1 MDWSMPGFPVHHQL
15 PELTQTHV
23 HWVDDAIQQSH
34 PLLSPSP
41 TFDLFLA
48 SRVFSN
54 KSVLRIR
61 CPKISRDRV
70 SRDGKGEGPRG
81 AQDKD
86 SYRRG
91 APRVSERG
99 WGGGESKTREQE
111 VVQVG
116 SEGSAPGM
124 RAHADGRSG
133 RRRPERR
140 TSRQTW
146 EQDDRH
152 RYTCGSLVRM
162 EGESLSRLGSRE
174 SSRGSET
181 GHTFYPKE
189 KQF

>member
-1 MDWSMPGFPVHHQL
+1 MFAKPIGYTNGEACNWRCVLGFRGEIL
-15 PELTQTHV
+15 PDE
-23 HWVDDAIQQSH
+23 
-34 PLLSPSP
+34 
-41 TFDLFLA
+41 DLKEVTCGWQYF
-48 SRVFSN
+48 
-54 KSVLRIR
+54 K
-61 CPKISRDRV
+61 SRDRM
-70 SRDGKGEGPRG
+70 SRDGKGRGPRG

-91 APRVSERG
+91 APRISERG

-111 VVQVG
+111 AVHVG

-124 RAHADGRSG
+124 RACADGRSG
-133 RRRPERR
+133 RRRPELR

-146 EQDDRH
+146 EQDDHH

-181 GHTFYPKE
+181 GRTFYPKE

>member
-1 MDWSMPGFPVHHQL
+1 MFTKPIGYTNGEAWNWRCVLGFRGEIL
-15 PELTQTHV
+15 PDE
-23 HWVDDAIQQSH
+23 
-34 PLLSPSP
+34 
-41 TFDLFLA
+41 DLEEVTPWWQYF
-48 SRVFSN
+48 
-54 KSVLRIR
+54 K
-61 CPKISRDRV
+61 SRDRV
-70 SRDGKGEGPRG
+70 SRDGKRGGPQD

-99 WGGGESKTREQE
+99 WGGGESKTRGQE

-116 SEGSAPGM
+116 SERSAPGM
-124 RAHADGRSG
+124 RARADGRLG
-133 RRRPERR
+133 RRRPELRP
-140 TSRQTW
+140 SHQTW

-189 KQF
+189 KQV